1 MTAFNN
7 FINQFISYA
16 NVGNGLS
23 VLIIVILVILN
34 PAGATM
40 V

>member
-1 MTAFNN
+1 MSG
-7 FINQFISYA
+7 QFIRDA
-16 NVGNGLS
+16 IVGNVVS
-23 VLIIVILVILN
+23 VLIIVILVILK